1 MIIETC
7 YKEALCNAGIREVL
21 PKGVSL
27 SKIDDNRDYIYYLQE
42 GLCALVRKTKADEEV
57 IYNYLQDDSLLGV
70 ICYGLGEDRYSKNQ
84 ETYFV
89 TKTKCV
95 VYKIPHKAI
104 NQLVDQDPQMGFMIA
119 IAMSQHFS
127 DVLNHFQSANHDLTN
142 IRLCKMFLQLAKP
155 EQDEYVLDK
164 YFRYNEIAKYL
175 GVHVVTIA
183 RIMQE
188 LKSQNII
195 QKKGQQIV
203 YKDKNKLKEM
213 IDHYS
218 EYGHQVYA

>member
-1 MIIETC
+1 MMIETS
-7 YKEALCNAGIREVL
+7 YKEALCNAGMREVL

-42 GLCALVRKTKADEEV
+42 GLCALVRKSKTGEEI
-57 IYNYLQDDSLLGV
+57 IYNYLQEDSLLGV
-70 ICYGLGEDRYSKNQ
+70 ICYGLGEDRYSKNE

-89 TKTKCV
+89 TKTTCV
-95 VYKIPHKAI
+95 VYKIPHKVI
-104 NQLVDQDPQMGFMIA
+104 NELVDRDPKVGFMIA
-119 IAMSQHFS
+119 RAMSKHYS
-127 DVLNHFQSANHDLTN
+127 DVLYHFQSANHEHTN
-142 IRLCKMFLQLAKP
+142 IRVCKMLLQLAKR

-175 GVHVVTIA
+175 GVHMVTIA

-203 YKDKNKLKEM
+203 YKDKNKLKEL